1 MIELDKYEF
10 SRQEKRL
17 FYSIAAAVSMLVS
30 FLYYKNVIFALVIVP
45 FLKRIEGYVTD
56 EILERRRM
64 DYLVQFKDL
73 LFMLATSVGAGRSMK
88 DAIGESIP
96 SLEGIY
102 GEDGILVGEIKKVY
116 ERIAVGR
123 ENDVTVLYEM
133 ALASR
138 LEDVI
143 DYVTIYSICKT
154 TGANLIL
161 ALNRAANIIMDKIT
175 IEREIKEL
183 VIRKKKEGLL
193 IFAMPTA
200 VVLFLNLCAPDYI
213 SPLYETVQGRLIM
226 TLVVGGNIMVYGMIQ
241 RIVRVD
247 I

>member
-30 FLYYKNVIFALVIVP
+30 FLYYKNVLFALVIVP
-45 FLKRIEGYVTD
+45 LLKRIESYVTD

-96 SLEGIY
+96 NLEGIY

-193 IFAMPTA
+193 IFAMPTV

-226 TLVVGGNIMVYGMIQ
+226 TLVIGGNIMVYGMIQ